1 MMIGATTTSIRWE
14 ALPPPWVVFLVLIPL
29 LVLLVRFLYRREA
42 GRVGR
47 GPRMVMGGLRVLA
60 ILLVC
65 GALFGP
71 YLERIEGKSVKRHL
85 VICLDT
91 SGSMSFPD
99 TYGSVPELRAALE
112 PLVLQ
117 AEGESLRSMSR
128 FEIARRLLGGDR
140 AFLERLAEK
149 FRLEIYGFD
158 GEAHGLFVQAEKE
171 TPAKAAE
178 RILAALPSLKPEG
191 SVTRIGATIRHL
203 VRRLDA
209 RNEPV
214 AGILLL
220 TDGRHTG
227 GAPDPVDEARRAAE
241 GTREGI
247 PIFPVAI
254 GDPSAAVN
262 ISTSRVDGPEFVLA
276 GDEVAFTATVH
287 ARGLAGQPAALVA
300 EVLDPFG
307 QVLQRLPIDAAPFA
321 LPGDGQEPVK
331 VSFRHRFSE
340 HGTYDLRIG
349 VPPDPREAVTSDN
362 WQRHILSVIRLK
374 MKVLF
379 VASMPNYTF
388 RYLNVALM
396 RAEEEIAANSL
407 LLSAEV
413 NWPQEASRGVE
424 PLDEFPRERSKLAP
438 FDVVI
443 LDDVDRS
450 DRRFSGGSDAGL
462 RETLSTLASW
472 VKEGGGLVLLSGP
485 DLNLPRGYEGTQL
498 MDLLPVVPDRTLT
511 PENSKQIVDT
521 SQQWRYQLTPA
532 GLAHPILRILRDPQ
546 ETQQF
551 WEGKEF
557 AASNFFYWYL
567 PVERAKSSATVL
579 AVRRDSGRVPRGEGF
594 REPDPLIAIQEYG
607 LGKVLW
613 IGVDEL
619 WRMRKGVESL
629 YTWRFWSGVIRHLAT
644 YRLLGGNKRIKIW
657 VDRPDAH
664 YAVDDT
670 VGIEAKYLDENFEP
684 VPDTEGEGGPAT
696 RMLKLQM
703 PDGSE
708 EEVMLQAAST
718 NPPEGLFRGKYL
730 ARRPGTYR
738 LVAEA
743 GIDEEPAK
751 ATFVVEETTIEMR
764 DPRMDMRALNEIAQ
778 ASRGRVL
785 SPPDFRRLLDPGE
798 TVIPPAAIVRSGEP
812 QRTDLWDNAWFLWIF
827 VALLAAEWILRR
839 LHLLL

>member
-1 MMIGATTTSIRWE
+1 MVGAATTSLRWD
-14 ALPPPWVVFLVLIPL
+14 ALPPPWVVLLVLLPL

-42 GRVGR
+42 GKVGR
-47 GPRMVMGGLRVLA
+47 RPRMVMGGLRVLA

-85 VICLDT
+85 VLCLDT

-99 TYGSVPELRAALE
+99 VYRSNPELRTSLE
-112 PLVLQ
+112 SLVVTPG
-117 AEGESLRSMSR
+117 GESLKSLSR
-128 FEIARRLLGGDR
+128 LEIARRLLGGDR
-140 AFLERLAEK
+140 RFLERLAEK

-158 GEAHGLFVQAEKE
+158 GEAHGLFVQADNE
-171 TPAKAAE
+171 TPAMVAD
-178 RILAALPSLKPEG
+178 RILAVLPTLKAEG
-191 SVTRIGATIRHL
+191 GVTRIGATIRHL

-214 AGILLL
+214 AGILLF

-227 GAPDPVDEARRAAE
+227 GAPDPIDEARRAAE

-254 GDPSAAVN
+254 GDPTAAVN
-262 ISTSRVDGPEFVLA
+262 ISTSRIDAPEFVLA
-276 GDEVAFTATVH
+276 GDEVSFTATVH
-287 ARGLAGQPAALVA
+287 ARGLKGQSASLVA

-307 QVLQRLPIDAAPFA
+307 QVLYPLPIDAVHFA

-331 VSFRHRFSE
+331 ISFRHRFAE

-349 VPPDPREAVTSDN
+349 VPPDANEAVTSDN
-362 WQRHILSVIRLK
+362 WQRHILSVVKLK
-374 MKVLF
+374 MKVLY
-379 VASMPNYTF
+379 VSTMPTPTF
-388 RYLNVALM
+388 RFLNVALM
-396 RAEEEIAANSL
+396 RAEEEIVANSI
-407 LLSAEV
+407 LLSAEL

-424 PLDEFPRERSKLAP
+424 PLDEFPREKAKLAP
-438 FDVVI
+438 FDVII
-443 LDDVDRS
+443 LGDVDPRS
-450 DRRFSGGSDAGL
+450 RRFSGGGDTGL
-462 RETLSTLASW
+462 RDTLAMLAAW
-472 VKEGGGLVLLSGP
+472 VKEGGGLVLQSSA
-485 DLNLPRGYEGTQL
+485 DDFLPGAYEGTQL
-498 MDLLPVVPDRTLT
+498 MELLPVIPSRTMTAERRAQL
-511 PENSKQIVDT
+511 IDT
-521 SQQWRYQLTPA
+521 GAEKRYKLTPA

-546 ETQQF
+546 ETQEF
-551 WEGKEF
+551 WEGTGF
-557 AASNFFYWYL
+557 GNANFYYWYF

-579 AVRRDSGRVPRGEGF
+579 AVRRESERIPLGDGF
-594 REPDPLIAIQEYG
+594 REPDPLIVLQDYG

-613 IGVDEL
+613 LGVDEL
-619 WRMRKGVESL
+619 WRMRRRVESL
-629 YTWRFWSGVIRHLAT
+629 YFWRFWSGVIRHLAT

-657 VDRPDAH
+657 VDRPDGH

-684 VPDTEGEGGPAT
+684 VPDSEGEGGPAT
-696 RMLKLQM
+696 RTLKLQM

-708 EEVMLQAAST
+708 EEVALQAAGGD
-718 NPPEGLFRGKYL
+718 PPEGLFRGKYL

-743 GIDEEPAK
+743 GVDEEPAK
-751 ATFVVEETTIEMR
+751 ATFVVAETTIEMR
-764 DPRMDMRALNEIAQ
+764 DPLMDMRTLNEIAQ

-785 SPPDFRRLLDPGE
+785 SPSDFRRLLDPGE
-798 TVIPPAAIVRSGEP
+798 TVIPPAAIVRTGEP
-812 QRTDLWDNAWFLWIF
+812 QRTDLWDNAWVLWAF